1 MARMTSLLEQLLQA
15 QLEEGTSGQQ
25 PTLPQPLATP
35 VIMNPQNLETNLVVR
50 PQGMTSILLAHPI
63 TPT

>member
-1 MARMTSLLEQLLQA
+1 MTSLLEQLLRA
-15 QLEEGTSGQQ
+15 QSGEGTSRQQ

-35 VIMNPQNLETNLVVR
+35 VIMNPQNLETNLVDR

-63 TPT
+63 TPA